1 MDNLEAMRIFV
12 SVSTQASFT
21 EAARRMRLSPSV
33 VTRSVARIEERLGI
47 MLLNRTTRSVQLTER
62 GQIYLEDC
70 KHILEDFEMGERRV
84 RGEDEKPRGTLR
96 VTAPVLFGRLYVLPI
111 VNALLHEYP
120 ALSIHMTLSDRNVNP
135 FEDGVDVAVRVG
147 ELADSS
153 LIAVR
158 LGLAIPVLIASPAY
172 LQKRAAPVSP
182 AALSSHDIIL
192 FEGIGATNEWPFGAD
207 RKTVRVEPRLIVNG
221 ADAAITAAEAGVGI
235 ARTLSYQVWDAVRAG
250 RLALILQEF
259 APPPLPVSVTYQ
271 ARRIASANVAA
282 FVKAIRGH
290 FKDNPLAQFDGT
302 QVVAEGFSKK
312 DGGLV

>member
-12 SVSTQASFT
+12 SVATQGSFT

-70 KHILEDFEMGERRV
+70 KRILEDFEMAERRV
-84 RGEDEKPRGTLR
+84 RGEDAKPRGTLR

-111 VNALLHEYP
+111 VNALLQEHS
-120 ALSIHMTLSDRNVNP
+120 ALAIHLTLSDRNVNL
-135 FEDGVDVAVRVG
+135 FEEGVDVAVRIG

-153 LIAVR
+153 LIALK
-158 LGLAIPVLIASPAY
+158 LGLATPVLVASPAY
-172 LQKRAAPVSP
+172 LQKRGAPESP
-182 AALSSHDIIL
+182 AALASHDIIL
-192 FEGIGATNEWPFGAD
+192 FEGIGATNEWSFGAD

-235 ARTLSYQVWDAVRAG
+235 ARTLSYQVWDALRAG
-250 RLALILQEF
+250 RLTLVLQDF
-259 APPPLPVSVTYQ
+259 APSPLPVSIAYQ
-271 ARRIASANVAA
+271 ARRIASANVNI
-282 FVKAIRGH
+282 FVKTIREH
-290 FKDNPLAQFDGT
+290 FKANPLAPFNG
-302 QVVAEGFSKK
+302 A
-312 DGGLV
+312 